1 VNGAADRLRRRAEA
15 IEQDGTVLAR
25 LRALFDQPHRVKD
38 SEATDLMHGAEAL
51 IAPRRATT
59 ER

>member
-1 VNGAADRLRRRAEA
+1 MNGAADRLRRRAEA
-15 IEQDGTVLAR
+15 IEQDRTVLGR

-38 SEATDLMHGAEAL
+38 SEAIDLMHQAEAM
-51 IAPRRATT
+51 IAPQAATI